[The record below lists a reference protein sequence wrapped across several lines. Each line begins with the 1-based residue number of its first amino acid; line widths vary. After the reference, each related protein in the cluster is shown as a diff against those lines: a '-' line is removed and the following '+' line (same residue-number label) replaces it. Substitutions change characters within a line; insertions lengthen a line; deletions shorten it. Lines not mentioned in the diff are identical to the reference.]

1 MDEFKR
7 QLESNLL
14 SDINE
19 FNTKTKYSEI
29 RKLYIDKFEQIK
41 LLIIKFGHQHSV
53 EDIANLNDSTKQI
66 VSHNQL
72 LLKEINKAIEN
83 GTLTKNG
90 IKNDT

>member
-7 QLESNLL
+7 QLELNLL

-29 RKLYIDKFEQIK
+29 RKLYIDEFEKIK
-41 LLIIKFGHQHSV
+41 SLIIKFGHHQSV

-66 VSHNQL
+66 VHHNQL
-72 LLKEINKAIEN
+72 LLKEINKAVEN